1 MRSSYKKEAIPR
13 LINLFCGIAFC
24 LFIFTPLQTSS
35 AASKKSLV
43 TFNKEEG
50 NFTLSYAGKSAPL
63 CASSQD
69 YPGVIRV
76 LKQLQTDIG
85 SVSGAPPE
93 ISLIPF
99 DEKTIPA
106 SKEIVLIGTIGK
118 SPFIDQLIHEKKLD
132 VQGVAGKW
140 ETFLI
145 QVVEKPFPQIGRAL
159 VIAGSDK
166 RGMMYG
172 MFELSRKIGVSP
184 WVWWADVPVKK
195 HPNLFISQ
203 ERYTLGEPHVKYRG
217 IFLNDEAPALSGM
230 VYEKF
235 GGFTSKFYKH
245 VFELMLRLRGNYLW
259 PAMWNNSFFTDDSLN
274 PKLADEYGI
283 VMGTSHHEPMMRAWK
298 EWEQAGSSKGSWD
311 YSKNAEALRKFWKE
325 GIRRTQNYENV
336 VTLAMRGDGDEPMS
350 EGANIDLLQ
359 NIVTD
364 QRKILGEVT
373 GRDVT
378 TIPQVWALYKEVQE
392 YYDKGMR
399 VPDDVT
405 VLLCDD
411 NWGNIRKLPKLT
423 DTLRAGGYGMYYH
436 YDFVGG
442 PRNYKWLN
450 TNQIE
455 HVWEQMHLAYEYGV
469 KRLWIVN
476 VGDLKPMEF
485 PIAFFLDY
493 AWNPEQISAKDLPEY
508 TRQWAEEQFGAQY
521 AGEIAEIL
529 NTYTK
534 FNARRKPEMLSP
546 ETYSLINYRE
556 AETVVAEYNELVQKA
571 QKVGNALSAE
581 YKDAFYQLVLHQP
594 TACANLNDLYVT
606 VGKNHLY
613 AKQGRAATNN
623 LALKAR
629 ALFKEDSLITHYY
642 NTVLSDGKWNHMM
655 DQTHIGYTSWQQPPR
670 NIMPE
675 VKEILVSERAEMG
688 VAIEGSDKFWPSEKS
703 DAVLPEFDC
712 YNKQK
717 YSIEIFNRG
726 NVPFVYSVQVSE
738 PWITI
743 DKQTGRIDKEQ
754 RLFVSVDWGKA
765 PVGKNKI
772 LITIKGNENSVTV
785 FAVVNNPLSPKPD
798 DIYGFSESNSYVSME
813 ASDYS
818 KAVTTSSVEWV
829 TIPNLGRTGSAVT
842 SLPVTAQVQ
851 TPAGDGPRLEYRVHF
866 FSTGEVHVKVYISP
880 VLNFL
885 SGRGLCFAISF
896 DEDSP
901 QIINIHENN
910 AVPDWRYP
918 YWWNQAVSENIMI
931 KSSTYSIQ
939 TPGEHILKFWMVDP
953 GVVLQKIVIET
964 GEVKPSYLGPPESY
978 LHRH

>member
-1 MRSSYKKEAIPR
+1 
-13 LINLFCGIAFC
+13 
-24 LFIFTPLQTSS
+24 
-35 AASKKSLV
+35 
-43 TFNKEEG
+43 
-50 NFTLSYAGKSAPL
+50 
-63 CASSQD
+63 
-69 YPGVIRV
+69 
-76 LKQLQTDIG
+76 
-85 SVSGAPPE
+85 
-93 ISLIPF
+93 
-99 DEKTIPA
+99 
-106 SKEIVLIGTIGK
+106 
-118 SPFIDQLIHEKKLD
+118 
-132 VQGVAGKW
+132 
-140 ETFLI
+140 
-145 QVVEKPFPQIGRAL
+145 
-159 VIAGSDK
+159 
-166 RGMMYG
+166 
-172 MFELSRKIGVSP
+172 
-184 WVWWADVPVKK
+184 
-195 HPNLFISQ
+195 
-203 ERYTLGEPHVKYRG
+203 
-217 IFLNDEAPALSGM
+217 
-230 VYEKF
+230 
-235 GGFTSKFYKH
+235 
-245 VFELMLRLRGNYLW
+245 
-259 PAMWNNSFFTDDSLN
+259 
-274 PKLADEYGI
+274 
-283 VMGTSHHEPMMRAWK
+283 
-298 EWEQAGSSKGSWD
+298 
-311 YSKNAEALRKFWKE
+311 
-325 GIRRTQNYENV
+325 
-336 VTLAMRGDGDEPMS
+336 
-350 EGANIDLLQ
+350 
-359 NIVTD
+359 
-364 QRKILGEVT
+364 
-373 GRDVT
+373 
-378 TIPQVWALYKEVQE
+378 
-392 YYDKGMR
+392 
-399 VPDDVT
+399 
-405 VLLCDD
+405 
-411 NWGNIRKLPKLT
+411 
-423 DTLRAGGYGMYYH
+423 
-436 YDFVGG
+436 
-442 PRNYKWLN
+442 
-450 TNQIE
+450 
-455 HVWEQMHLAYEYGV
+455 
-469 KRLWIVN
+469 
-476 VGDLKPMEF
+476 
-485 PIAFFLDY
+485 
-493 AWNPEQISAKDLPEY
+493 
-508 TRQWAEEQFGAQY
+508 
-521 AGEIAEIL
+521 
-529 NTYTK
+529 
-534 FNARRKPEMLSP
+534 MLSP